1 MSSKRPL
8 VYICSPYSGDVEA
21 NVTAARNYCRLAVD
35 KGYIPVAPHLLYPQ
49 FMNDDDPAER
59 KLGLSFGNVLMSKC
73 SELWVCGDRLS
84 PGMESEFDL
93 ASERGM
99 TIRFLS
105 KEDGYGQQ

>member
-1 MSSKRPL
+1 MTSKRPL

-21 NVTAARNYCRLAVD
+21 NVKAAQNYCRLAVD

-59 KLGLSFGNVLMSKC
+59 NLGLSFGNVLMSKC
-73 SELWVCGDRLS
+73 AELWVCGDRLS
-84 PGMESEFDL
+84 PGMEAEFDL

-99 TIRFLS
+99 TIKFLCE
-105 KEDGYGQQ
+105 EDGNGQP